1 MYLQI
6 PFSKID
12 NEVELIPLIMANKYV
27 DLSTVKFL
35 MNDVQ
40 DVDSVLA
47 KERYQDHDSDSI
59 DLFLDSV
66 KQFGDKELFPYFKE
80 MDEKPAYH
88 SEGKVIVH
96 PQVEKMM
103 KEGGEMGLIA
113 APFDYDDGGLQL
125 PLLVHTAAGYI
136 LDAANNHLPG
146 YSGLTSG
153 AAELIIEFGSD
164 ALKETYTPKMLSGD
178 WGGTMCLTEPQAG
191 SSLSDIVTKASP
203 SDEGFYKISGQKIFI
218 SGGDHQYADNIVHLL
233 LARIEGAP
241 AGTKGISLFV
251 VPKKRVNKDGSLTPN
266 DVTTVADFQ
275 KMGQRGYCTTHLGFG
290 DKDDCQGYLVG
301 EANKGLH
308 YMFLMMNGAR
318 IAVGRTASAIASG
331 AYYASLEYANERPQG
346 RKLSSDGTKNIN
358 QKQNLIVEH
367 PDVRRMLLLQKAVV
381 EGSMNLIFR
390 AARYYDLQHTATDEA
405 EKHKYHT
412 LLEMIIPVVKTY
424 PSEAGIYSINN
435 GLQVLGGYG
444 FCADYILQ
452 QYYRDIRI
460 CAIYEGTTG
469 IQSQDLL
476 GRKMMLNNG
485 EGAQL
490 LLAEIN
496 TTIEA
501 ALQIPGLENWAKQ
514 LREQLKRTQEVLG
527 HLVPFAIKGDYE
539 RFLADAS
546 VFMEFFS
553 LIIIGWSWLEI
564 GLVSKRALITGSDKY
579 ESAFYESKLDALE
592 YFFVYELPKTKGLA
606 EILLHPS
613 SVTIKKEKEYIS

>member
-1 MYLQI
+1 
-6 PFSKID
+6 
-12 NEVELIPLIMANKYV
+12 MATKYV
-27 DLSTVKFL
+27 DLPTVKFL
-35 MNDVQ
+35 MNQVQ
-40 DVDSVLA
+40 DLNTVLT
-47 KERYQDHDSDSI
+47 KERYQDHDSESV

-66 KQFGDKELFPYFKE
+66 KQFADKELFPYFKE

-88 SEGKVIVH
+88 KDGTVHVH

-103 KEGGEMGLIA
+103 VEGGALGLIS
-113 APFDYDDGGLQL
+113 APFDYEDGGLQI

-153 AAELIIEFGSD
+153 AAELIIAFGSD
-164 ALKETYTPKMLSGD
+164 VLKEKFTPKMLTGE

-191 SSLSDIVTKASP
+191 SSLSDIVTKATP
-203 SDEGFYKISGQKIFI
+203 NDQGHYKISGQKIFI

-251 VPKKRVNKDGSLTPN
+251 VPKFRPDSDGNLHSN

-346 RKLSSDGTKNIN
+346 RKLSSDGTKNLN
-358 QKQNLIVEH
+358 QKQSLIVEH
-367 PDVRRMLLLQKAVV
+367 PDVRRMLLLQKAMV
-381 EGSMNLIFR
+381 EGSMNLVFR
-390 AARYYDLQHTATDEA
+390 AARYHDLEHTATDKN
-405 EKHKYHT
+405 EKHKYHN

-444 FCADYILQ
+444 FCTDYILQ

-490 LLAEIN
+490 LMAEIN
-496 TTIEA
+496 ETLEA
-501 ALQIPGLENWAKQ
+501 AIQTPGLENWAKQ
-514 LREQLKRTQEVLG
+514 LGEQLQQTQQVLEY
-527 HLVPFAIKGDYE
+527 LVPFAMKGDYE

-546 VFMEFFS
+546 IFMEFFS

-564 GLVSKRALITGSDKY
+564 GVASKRALITGDTSN
-579 ESAFYESKLDALE
+579 EANFYESKLEALE
-592 YFFVYELPKTKGLA
+592 YFFVYELPKTKGHA
-606 EILLHPS
+606 EILMHPS
-613 SVTIKKEKEYIS
+613 SVTIKKEKEHIS